1 MRISLD
7 DYCRNNNKE
16 YLLEEWDIARNE
28 GLSPKDVM
36 SSSGKRVWRHC
47 KHGHTWQTAVYT
59 RSKQNAGCPYCK
71 NCRAWPDYNDLASQ
85 CPELMQE
92 WRWDLNRGIDPRE
105 LPPGSHKKAWWT
117 CRAGH
122 VWRTEI
128 VVRAVG
134 GHGCP
139 ICAGQGKHS
148 TLDERTKKEFEESR
162 RK

>member
-36 SSSGKRVWRHC
+36 SSSGKRVWWHC
-47 KHGHTWQTAVYT
+47 KHGHTWQTAVYA

-71 NCRAWPDYNDLASQ
+71 NCRAWPNYNDLASR

-105 LPPGSHKKAWWT
+105 LPPGSHKKAW
-117 CRAGH
+117 
-122 VWRTEI
+122 
-128 VVRAVG
+128 
-134 GHGCP
+134 
-139 ICAGQGKHS
+139 
-148 TLDERTKKEFEESR
+148 
-162 RK
+162 